1 MWREYRRIKLRLIIL
16 GLGWMPFGIVVLEV
30 SNLNRRL
37 EPITLLM
44 FPYFFYTLYTLMLFQ
59 LYRCPNCGKS
69 LFFLRFFRRTCRGCG
84 IPINK

>member
-16 GLGWMPFGIVVLEV
+16 GLGWMPFGFVVLEV

-44 FPYFFYTLYTLMLFQ
+44 FPYFFYT
-59 LYRCPNCGKS
+59 S
-69 LFFLRFFRRTCRGCG
+69 
-84 IPINK
+84 